1 MAPMISFSY
10 TQKDR
15 EILEEARYQAAL
27 ARKYA
32 RDFESDED
40 KTLPAEYP
48 EAKGRPNVRKLVEQ
62 FADEISGPK
71 ILNALLYL
79 EDWYGGVPLR
89 EARYSLGNTVLKIA
103 GSPEQQT
110 RWQDKTIAI
119 ALTEPVGGSDPASVR
134 TTATYDH
141 VTASWIIN
149 GEKIFIT
156 YAESCEAALVLAR
169 VVHPDQPRRLSTFM
183 VEKGTPGF
191 SVGKQIRKMGIRWED
206 TAALSF
212 VDCRIPS
219 FNHIDGDLKKTLQ
232 SFSESRPVVAAY
244 ALGVSRAAIDF
255 VWERLAEIGVRPDY
269 NLDSTQL
276 PAAADRMLALEAE
289 WEATYVMVVRAK
301 WVEQIEGPGKID
313 SSVAKALGGA
323 LARKVTQTCI
333 QVLGMYG
340 LSAEYLVEKWFRDAR
355 IFDIYEGTGEIQRLI
370 IARELL
376 NFSAKELN

>member
-1 MAPMISFSY
+1 MVSFAY
-10 TQKDR
+10 TKKDR
-15 EILEEARYQAAL
+15 EILEEARRQASL

-32 RDFESDED
+32 RDFEHDED
-40 KTLPAEYP
+40 KMLPAEYP
-48 EAKGRPNVRKLVEQ
+48 EAVGRPNVRELVEQ
-62 FADEISGPK
+62 FTDEISGPK

-89 EARYSLGNTVLKIA
+89 EARYSLGNTVLEIA
-103 GSPEQQT
+103 GSPEQRE
-110 RWQDKTIAI
+110 RWGDKTIAI

-134 TTATYDH
+134 TTATYDPE
-141 VTASWIIN
+141 TDGWIID

-156 YAESCEAALVLAR
+156 YAESCDAALVLAR
-169 VVHPDQPRRLSTFM
+169 VVHPGQPRRLSTFM
-183 VEKGTPGF
+183 VEKGTSGF

-212 VDCRIPS
+212 ADCRIPA

-244 ALGVSRAAIDF
+244 ALGVSRAAMDF
-255 VWERLAEIGVRPDY
+255 VWGRLAEIGVRPDY
-269 NLDSTQL
+269 NAGLGGM

-289 WEATYVMVVRAK
+289 WEATYVMVLRAK
-301 WVEQIEGPGKID
+301 WVEQNEGPGKID

-323 LARKVTQTCI
+323 LARKATQTCI
-333 QVLGMYG
+333 EVLGAHG
-340 LSAEYLVEKWFRDAR
+340 LSAEHLIEKWFRDAR

-376 NFSAKELN
+376 GYSPKELN